1 MHIESAKIKGYRLFD
16 KEVSISLHPKQT
28 IIVGRN
34 NSGKTSFVEIFY
46 KFLGVEKT
54 GRFTVDDFSRR
65 QRANL
70 EKAATLWQ
78 QAQKNENK
86 DRDELEKQARNN
98 LPEISLEIEFKYEDK
113 DNLTP
118 LSNLILDLDEKRHD
132 AMMRCQFAIKDDDK
146 KSEFLTEFHKSKYA
160 KKKDGIIEF
169 TRRRMRYFSTNFI
182 AVDKENPDTVKELD
196 PSDVKKAISCDFI
209 YAQTMFDDT
218 ALDTGH
224 GLSKGF
230 EKYYQAIAD
239 TDETLDRLED
249 AIQSVSKNLDDEY
262 KSLFESVIAQLT
274 DFGAGKIPGLDG
286 IKVVSKFNPTSLIKG
301 NTKVTYDDK
310 GSSLPE
316 SHNGL
321 GYTKLIY
328 IVLQLSAFFES
339 YRQRQPQP
347 GTQLIFIEEPEAH
360 LHPQMQSVF
369 IKNIGKYLDEKRE
382 QDRWN
387 VQLIVTTHSSHII
400 ADSGFEGLR
409 YFDVNEGN
417 LSVKDL
423 DSFIKNEENSVS
435 VEFLAQYMQLRK
447 CDMFFA
453 DKIILIEGTTE
464 RLLLPKMIEKEAS
477 GLLHDYISII
487 EVGGAYAIKFR
498 ELLHFLHVPTLI
510 ITDIDSINPAEN
522 NKKIETSFD
531 NAVTSNVT
539 LKEWIP
545 GEKDIKKLLAPDVN
559 KGEEFIQVA
568 YQIAEHSSMPVG
580 RSFEEAF
587 ILANASVLTR
597 AAKKKDPK
605 FVNRKYFCENGTAYP
620 QQRICQESYEIA
632 SRISHKTDFAFDIL
646 MLDDWKTPVY
656 IKEGLK
662 WLASVSK

>member
-1 MHIESAKIKGYRLFD
+1 MI
-16 KEVSISLHPKQT
+16 
-28 IIVGRN
+28 
-34 NSGKTSFVEIFY
+34 
-46 KFLGVEKT
+46 
-54 GRFTVDDFSRR
+54 
-65 QRANL
+65 
-70 EKAATLWQ
+70 
-78 QAQKNENK
+78 
-86 DRDELEKQARNN
+86 
-98 LPEISLEIEFKYEDK
+98 
-113 DNLTP
+113 
-118 LSNLILDLDEKRHD
+118 
-132 AMMRCQFAIKDDDK
+132 RCQFAIKNDDK
-146 KSEFLTEFHKSKYA
+146 KSEFLTEFLNKSKYA
-160 KKKDGIIEF
+160 KKEDGIIEF
-169 TRRRMRYFSTNFI
+169 TRRRMRYYFNTNFF
-182 AVDKENPDTVKELD
+182 AVDKENPDTNKELD
-196 PSDVKKAISCDFI
+196 LSDVKNAISCDFI

-230 EKYYQAIAD
+230 EKYYRAIAD
-239 TDETLDRLED
+239 TGKTLEEMED
-249 AIQSVSKNLDDEY
+249 AIQGASENLDGEY
-262 KSLFESVIAQLT
+262 KSLFKPVIDLLEG
-274 DFGAGKIPGLDG
+274 FGASKMPGFQNM
-286 IKVVSKFNPTSLIKG
+286 KVVSNFNPAALIKG
-301 NTKVTYDDK
+301 STKVTYDDK
-310 GSSLPE
+310 DGSTFPE

-328 IVLQLSAFFES
+328 IVLQLVTFFES
-339 YRQRQPQP
+339 YQQRRPQP
-347 GTQLIFIEEPEAH
+347 GTSLIFVEEPEAH

-382 QDRWN
+382 QDERKWN

-409 YFDVNEGN
+409 YFRANGGN
-417 LSVKDL
+417 LSVRDL
-423 DSFIKNEENSVS
+423 DSFIKNEENSMS
-435 VEFLAQYMQLRK
+435 VEFLTQYMKLRK

-464 RLLLPKMIEKEAS
+464 RLLLPKMIENEAS
-477 GLLHDYISII
+477 TLLHDYISII

-498 ELLHFLHVPTLI
+498 ELLHFLRVPTLI
-510 ITDIDSINPAEN
+510 ITDIDSVDPA
-522 NKKIETSFD
+522 NKEKAKTSFD

-539 LKEWIP
+539 LRNWIP
-545 GEKDIKKLLAPDVN
+545 GKEKIEELQASDVN
-559 KGEEFIQVA
+559 KFDELIRVA
-568 YQIAEHSSMPVG
+568 YQIAEHGSMPGG

-605 FVNRKYFCENGTAYP
+605 FVHRKCFCENGTAYP

>member
-1 MHIESAKIKGYRLFD
+1 MI
-16 KEVSISLHPKQT
+16 
-28 IIVGRN
+28 
-34 NSGKTSFVEIFY
+34 
-46 KFLGVEKT
+46 
-54 GRFTVDDFSRR
+54 
-65 QRANL
+65 
-70 EKAATLWQ
+70 
-78 QAQKNENK
+78 
-86 DRDELEKQARNN
+86 
-98 LPEISLEIEFKYEDK
+98 
-113 DNLTP
+113 
-118 LSNLILDLDEKRHD
+118 
-132 AMMRCQFAIKDDDK
+132 RCQFAIKNDDK
-146 KSEFLTEFHKSKYA
+146 KSEFLTEFLNKSKYA
-160 KKKDGIIEF
+160 KKEDGIIEF
-169 TRRRMRYFSTNFI
+169 TRRRMRNYFNTNFF
-182 AVDKENPDTVKELD
+182 AENPDTNKELD
-196 PSDVKKAISCDFI
+196 LSDVKNAISCDFI

-230 EKYYQAIAD
+230 EKYYRAIAD
-239 TDETLDRLED
+239 TGKTLEEMED
-249 AIQSVSKNLDDEY
+249 AIQGASENLDGEY
-262 KSLFESVIAQLT
+262 KSLFKPVIDLLEG
-274 DFGAGKIPGLDG
+274 FGASKMPGFQNM
-286 IKVVSKFNPTSLIKG
+286 KVVSNFNPAALIKG
-301 NTKVTYDDK
+301 STKVTYDDK
-310 GSSLPE
+310 DGSTFPE

-328 IVLQLSAFFES
+328 IVLQLVTFFEP
-339 YRQRQPQP
+339 YQQRRPQP
-347 GTQLIFIEEPEAH
+347 GTSLIFVEEPEAH

-382 QDRWN
+382 QDERKWN

-409 YFDVNEGN
+409 YFRANGGN
-417 LSVKDL
+417 LSVRDL
-423 DSFIKNEENSVS
+423 DSFIKNEENSMS
-435 VEFLAQYMQLRK
+435 VEFLTQYMKLRK

-464 RLLLPKMIEKEAS
+464 RLLLPKMIENEAS
-477 GLLHDYISII
+477 TLLHDYISII

-498 ELLHFLHVPTLI
+498 ELLHFLRVPTLI
-510 ITDIDSINPAEN
+510 ITDIDSVDPAEN

-605 FVNRKYFCENGTAYP
+605 FVNRKYFCENGTVHTQEY
-620 QQRICQESYEIA
+620 ICSHSYEIA
-632 SRISHKTDFAFDIL
+632 KKISHKTDFAFDIL

-656 IKEGLK
+656 IKKGLE
-662 WLASVSK
+662 WLESASK